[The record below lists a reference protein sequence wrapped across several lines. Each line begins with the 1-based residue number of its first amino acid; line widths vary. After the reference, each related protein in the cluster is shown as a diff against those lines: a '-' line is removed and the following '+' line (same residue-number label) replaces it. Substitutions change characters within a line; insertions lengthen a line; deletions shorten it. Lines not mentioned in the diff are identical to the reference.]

1 VTDENLQL
9 HIGYINSNP
18 PSIPYILFALYT
30 AVIYAY
36 KPTQTYD
43 SLYNLGHSEKWTF
56 VFTESQSWK

>member
-43 SLYNLGHSEKWTF
+43 SLYNLGHSEK
-56 VFTESQSWK
+56 